1 MKQLSLLKIGLVLI
15 SGSAII
21 AGIYIFNSNSQN
33 NIEKTDTSKNKNI
46 AKMGGV
52 EEVLA
57 RTINTLLM
65 FLILLSPKTQ
75 T

>member
-46 AKMGGV
+46 AKMGGG
-52 EEVLA
+52 
-57 RTINTLLM
+57 
-65 FLILLSPKTQ
+65 
-75 T
+75 